1 MILVALGSRN
11 PNKVRGTELAFRIAG
26 LRANVVSIEPP
37 GDLSPEPIGLDEII
51 NGAIRRARYAIGIV
65 RNAEFGVG
73 IEAGIIRVKGFEEG
87 VDVTIAAIIDG
98 SGKVTLGFSP
108 GFMVPRKF
116 MNEVVRGVELND
128 VVSRY
133 YGEPN
138 IGRKYGLI
146 GTLTRRFIDRIVLNT
161 EAVYMALIPRM
172 PWNTELFRG

>member
-1 MILVALGSRN
+1 M
-11 PNKVRGTELAFRIAG
+11 AFRLAG
-26 LRANVVSIEPP
+26 FRANVVSIEPP
-37 GDLSPEPIGLDEII
+37 GDITPPEPIGLDEII
-51 NGAIRRARYAIGIV
+51 NGAVRRSQYAINVV

-87 VDVTIAAIIDG
+87 IDVTIAAVIDG

-116 MNEVVRGVELND
+116 MNEVLQGVELND

-133 YGEPN
+133 YGGEPN

-146 GTLTRRFIDRIVLNT
+146 GALTRRFIDRVILNT
-161 EAVYMALIPRM
+161 EAVYMALIPRL
-172 PWNTELFRG
+172 PWNAELFRD